1 MSPRLF
7 FAVLTSGI
15 AVALAVISLYFLQHR
30 SQLPSGPCISVVEN
44 AEFIDDTMLSYRFNG
59 SLTFWP
65 QAQAITAYGT
75 TVIDGTPLH
84 LRRQMKLDLLSRS
97 NNRMVF
103 EVRSLRIDPADQVQG
118 HNVLFGSTGARLFIS
133 VKKLNA
139 GEYMY
144 FINDSWIFMCKVR

>member
-7 FAVLTSGI
+7 FAVLTGGTVI
-15 AVALAVISLYFLQHR
+15 ALAVISLYFLQHR
-30 SQLPSGPCISVVEN
+30 TQLPSGPCISVVEN
-44 AEFIDDTMLSYRFNG
+44 AAFIDDTLRSYRFNG

-75 TVIDGTPLH
+75 TVVDGRPLH
-84 LRRQMKLDLLSRS
+84 LQRQMKLDLLSRS

-103 EVRSLRIDPADQVQG
+103 EVRSLRVDPADQVG
-118 HNVLFGSTGARLFIS
+118 GRDILFGRTGGRLFIS
-133 VKKLNA
+133 VKKLNPS
-139 GEYMY
+139 EYMY